1 VLDHLF
7 SHLSN
12 PTQVKVLLA
21 AYDSVR
27 RPRSQAVV
35 DMARKFGRVYA
46 FAESDLHEKPDKA
59 RAFFKEATTYTNNA
73 DLTQQ
78 NDKAMETF
86 RSAIQSSNA
95 LSNGTIPSKL
105 DS

>member
-1 VLDHLF
+1 MLDHLF

-12 PTQVKVLLA
+12 PFQVEALLA
-21 AYDSVR
+21 AYDSTR

-46 FAESDLHEKPDKA
+46 HAESDLHEHPEKA
-59 RAFFKEATTYTNNA
+59 RTFFKEATMYTNNA

-78 NDKAMETF
+78 NDKAMKMFQRAT
-86 RSAIQSSNA
+86 QSSST
-95 LSNGTIPSKL
+95 LPNGSIPPKL
-105 DS
+105 NR